1 MSEEKEKINAAND
14 AVQPDENKKNTPK
27 RKKRIIIWCSILA
40 AIILILLFLPGII
53 VKHIVPPVATKLLKV
68 KVEVD
73 SAFINIFDGAVRIK
87 GMRIH
92 NPEGYSD
99 PLAFNLGHFYVDVE
113 MMTLAKPKIVIKDII
128 IEDMHATLEMK
139 WGTNNLAD
147 ISKALQK
154 PDDGKKD
161 EKKAEK
167 TPEKAPEDKPAAE
180 PKKMVIRKFVLRDC
194 DFTMLRVPW
203 PIPSVELTDVGDGR
217 PLSDFVMVVYDAIV
231 NAVLEASK
239 AIGNAAGNV
248 GKGIGKAADSISKST
263 QEASAAIG
271 DTVKST
277 GKALE
282 DAGKSLKNI
291 FK

>member
-1 MSEEKEKINAAND
+1 MSEQKENSE
-14 AVQPDENKKNTPK
+14 VQNNEPVKPVSKK
-27 RKKRIIIWCSILA
+27 KKRLIVWSSVIV
-40 AIILILLFLPGII
+40 AIFLILLFLPGII
-53 VKHIVPPVATKLLKV
+53 VQHVVPPVATQLLKV

-92 NPEGYSD
+92 NPAGYSD

-113 MMTLAKPKIVIKDII
+113 MLTLASPKIVIKDVIV
-128 IEDMHATLEMK
+128 EDMHADLEMK
-139 WGTNNLAD
+139 WGTNNLAE
-147 ISKALQK
+147 IGKALQN
-154 PDDGKKD
+154 PDDGKKAAEPEKE
-161 EKKAEK
+161 EKK
-167 TPEKAPEDKPAAE
+167 PEADKPAKE
-180 PKKMVIRKFVLRDC
+180 PKKMVIRRFILRDC

-217 PLSDFVMVVYDAIV
+217 PVSEFVLVVYDAIV
-231 NAVLEASK
+231 DAVIQASK
-239 AIGNAAGNV
+239 AIGKAAGNV
-248 GKGIGKAADSISKST
+248 GKGIGKAADNISKST
-263 QEASAAIG
+263 KEAGAAVN
-271 DTVKST
+271 DAVKST